1 MKKSVFAAI
10 FLLYGSLAFAISV
23 GVIVPYEEEEKP
35 APKKELT
42 AEQKKQEEAF
52 KERLR
57 QRDAE
62 RAREKEAQ
70 EKFRRELREKRRDRQ
85 RN

>member
-1 MKKSVFAAI
+1 MKKSVFAAA
-10 FLLYGSLAFAISV
+10 FLLYGSLAFAVSV

-35 APKKELT
+35 APKQELT
-42 AEQKKQEEAF
+42 AEQKKQEAVF

-62 RAREKEAQ
+62 RERAKEAQ
-70 EKFRRELREKRRDRQ
+70 EKFKRELLEKRQRD
-85 RN
+85 

>member
-42 AEQKKQEEAF
+42 AEQKQEEAF

>member
-1 MKKSVFAAI
+1 MKKSIFAAA
-10 FLLYGSLAFAISV
+10 FLLYGSMASAVSV

-42 AEQKKQEEAF
+42 AEQKKQEAVF

-62 RAREKEAQ
+62 RERAKEAQ
-70 EKFRRELREKRRDRQ
+70 EKFKRELLEKRLKD
-85 RN
+85 

>member
-1 MKKSVFAAI
+1 MKKSVFAVA
-10 FLLYGSLAFAISV
+10 FLLYGSLAFAVSV

-42 AEQKKQEEAF
+42 AEQKKQEAVF

-62 RAREKEAQ
+62 RERAKEAQ
-70 EKFRRELREKRRDRQ
+70 EKFRRELQEKRQKD
-85 RN
+85 

>member
-1 MKKSVFAAI
+1 MKKSVFAAV

-23 GVIVPYEEEEKP
+23 GVIVPYEEDEP
-35 APKKELT
+35 APEKELT
-42 AEQKKQEEAF
+42 AEQKKQEAVF

-62 RAREKEAQ
+62 RQRAKEAQ
-70 EKFRRELREKRRDRQ
+70 EKFKRELQEKRLKD
-85 RN
+85 